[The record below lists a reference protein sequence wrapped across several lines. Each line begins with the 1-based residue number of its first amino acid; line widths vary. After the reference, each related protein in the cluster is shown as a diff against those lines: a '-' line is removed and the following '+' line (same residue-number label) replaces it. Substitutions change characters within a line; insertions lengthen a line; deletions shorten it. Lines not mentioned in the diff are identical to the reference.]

1 MRAIAAD
8 YIQSHGDDFLPFLG
22 SEDTLETYCR
32 SVRETATWGGEP
44 EIVALSRA
52 FNVPIYVVQ
61 GTEPPM
67 IMQFFPN
74 RVANSND
81 PIVWISYHKRLYGLG
96 EVSFK
101 QSVSVPQTDDICH
114 STIILCVPSGQH
126 DFPPGD
132 IRDKEVIDSCN
143 QNSEG
148 QNKRSS
154 RSFLPLLSE
163 APIGRGSSAK

>member
-22 SEDTLETYCR
+22 NGDTLETYCR
-32 SVRETATWGGEP
+32 SVRDTATWGGEP

-61 GTEPPM
+61 GTDPPM

-74 RVANSND
+74 RVANQND

-96 EVSFK
+96 EVSYNQPVF
-101 QSVSVPQTDDICH
+101 VFQTDDICH

-126 DFPPGD
+126 EVLRAFLRQGD
-132 IRDKEVIDSCN
+132 IRDIEIIDSCN
-143 QNSEG
+143 QNSEES
-148 QNKRSS
+148 K
-154 RSFLPLLSE
+154 
-163 APIGRGSSAK
+163 